1 VHELSIAHGIVDVV
15 TESARAA
22 GVARIR
28 TVNVNVGRLS
38 GVEAGALEFS
48 YDLVVADTMLAGSR
62 LVIQDVPIV
71 IFCAPCNSERELP
84 GVQRFRC
91 PVCDTPSGD
100 IRRGRDL
107 DVASIE
113 VWEEPAV
120 TT

>member
-1 VHELSIAHGIVDVV
+1 MHELSIAHGIVEVV

-48 YDLVVADTMLAGSR
+48 YDLVAADTMLAGSR
-62 LVIQDVPIV
+62 LVIQEIPIV
-71 IFCAPCNSERELP
+71 VFCAPCNTERELP

-100 IRRGRDL
+100 IRRGREL
-107 DVASIE
+107 EVASIE
-113 VWEEPAV
+113 VWEDAV
-120 TT
+120 ATP